1 MTLLHA
7 MQKLIIPLLLLCLF
21 SAAACKS
28 GKLSPV
34 DYNKAQIRFGSGG
47 GFTGAVT
54 TYALLESGK
63 LFEHQSMGV
72 DTFTFLL
79 QMPKADKKA
88 LFKEVIATGLDT
100 TEYTTYGNFY
110 YFLEWKTEADSNR
123 VSWGQDDM
131 KVDSSWIQ
139 LYTKLKLLTTPEE

>member
-1 MTLLHA
+1 MRHSLLFSG
-7 MQKLIIPLLLLCLF
+7 LLCLLALA
-21 SAAACKS
+21 SCKS
-28 GKLSPV
+28 SKLGPLEYEKS
-34 DYNKAQIRFGSGG
+34 QIRFGSGG

-79 QMPKADKKA
+79 QMPKADTKA
-88 LFKEVIATGLDT
+88 LFEEVIETGLDT

-123 VSWGQDDM
+123 VSWGQDDL
-131 KVDSSWIQ
+131 KVDSTWVQ
-139 LYTKLKLLTTPEE
+139 LYTKLKQLTTPEE

>member
-1 MTLLHA
+1 MRNF
-7 MQKLIIPLLLLCLF
+7 PLLTGLF
-21 SAAACKS
+21 LSLIVVASCKS
-28 GKLSPV
+28 SKLGPL
-34 DYNKAQIRFGSGG
+34 DYEKSQIRFGSGG

-63 LFEHQSMGV
+63 IYEHQSMGV
-72 DTFTFLL
+72 DTFTLLL
-79 QMPKADKKA
+79 QMPKAETKA
-88 LFKEVIATGLDT
+88 LFEEVIDTGLDT

-123 VSWGQDDM
+123 ISWGQDDM